1 MGSYVCGETE
11 MTARSVAAQGA
22 GPVSASA
29 NDLMPLVYAQLRDLA
44 AGYLRSD
51 AAEPMLEP
59 ALLVNEAYLRLA
71 AHPPG
76 SWKSKGHFLAV
87 AAIAMRK
94 ILIDQARRRRALKRG
109 FGRSKVSLELV
120 TRSGRREI
128 DFLEVD
134 DALNAFAQ
142 INERA
147 CRGVE
152 LRFFAGL
159 THDDVAKVLGVSRKT
174 VVADWAEARAWLGNE
189 LADKGKSTR

>member
-1 MGSYVCGETE
+1 
-11 MTARSVAAQGA
+11 MTAGSAATQGA
-22 GPVSASA
+22 DPVSGSA
-29 NDLMPLVYAQLRDLA
+29 NDLMPLVYAQLRGLA

-51 AAEPMLEP
+51 SAEPMLEP
-59 ALLVNEAYLRLA
+59 AVLVNEAYLRLA
-71 AHPPG
+71 AYPPG
-76 SWKSKGHFLAV
+76 SWKSKQHFLAV

-120 TRSGRREI
+120 TSSGPREI

-134 DALNAFAQ
+134 DALNAFAR

-174 VVADWAEARAWLGNE
+174 VVADWAEARAWLKEE
-189 LADKGKSTR
+189 LADKGTSAG

>member
-1 MGSYVCGETE
+1 
-11 MTARSVAAQGA
+11 MTARSVAESF
-22 GPVSASA
+22 GPEPATA
-29 NDLMPLVYAQLRDLA
+29 NDLMPLVYDQLRNLA
-44 AGYLRSD
+44 AGYLRWD

-59 ALLVNEAYLRLA
+59 AVLVNEAYLRLV

-76 SWKSKGHFLAV
+76 SWKSKEHFLAV

-94 ILIDQARRRRALKRG
+94 ILIDQARRRHALKRG
-109 FGRSKVSLELV
+109 FGRSKVALELV
-120 TRSGRREI
+120 TKSGPREI
-128 DFLEVD
+128 DILEVD
-134 DALNAFAQ
+134 DALNAFAR

-174 VVADWAEARAWLGNE
+174 VVADWSQARAWLAEE
-189 LADKGKSTR
+189 LADKGRPQ